1 MNRYK
6 ILFFTSIIV
15 IAGLVIWMFAGKNQN
30 VISNKETVI
39 IDSFKVFEGFQ
50 LKKDYDVKIE
60 KEFAAEKAEL
70 DSMGYKFNT
79 LKNPLEIDALKKQ
92 FVIKKRQFDEKFQA
106 VSQKY
111 TNEVYERLN
120 TYIKEFGKKNNFG
133 IIIGSNGQGNV
144 MYRDDAMDVTEKLI
158 TFINDKYSK

>member
-6 ILFFTSIIV
+6 LLFFTSIVV
-15 IAGLVIWMFAGKNQN
+15 IAGLVVWVFVGKNQDN
-30 VISNKETVI
+30 TSNKETVI

-50 LKKDYDVKIE
+50 LKKDYDAKIE
-60 KEFAAEKAEL
+60 KEFATEKAEL

-92 FVIKKRQFDEKFQA
+92 FVIKKRQFDEKFQT

-144 MYRDDAMDVTEKLI
+144 MYRDEAMDVTEKLI

>member
-6 ILFFTSIIV
+6 ILFFASIVI
-15 IAGLVIWMFAGKNQN
+15 IAGLVVWFFVGKNQD
-30 VISNKETVI
+30 VTSNKATVI
-39 IDSFKVFEGFQ
+39 IDSFKVFEEFQ
-50 LKKDYDVKIE
+50 LKKDYDAKIE

-92 FVIKKRQFDEKFQA
+92 FVLKKRQFDEKFQA

-133 IIIGSNGQGNV
+133 VIIGSNGQGNV
-144 MYRDDAMDVTEKLI
+144 MYRDDAMDVSEKLI

>member
-6 ILFFTSIIV
+6 VLFFASIVV
-15 IAGLVIWMFAGKNQN
+15 IAGLVVWFLLGNDQSAVSSKR
-30 VISNKETVI
+30 TVV

-50 LKKDYDVKIE
+50 LKKDYDAKIE
-60 KEFAAEKAEL
+60 KEFAAEKAQL

-92 FVIKKRQFDEKFQA
+92 FVIRKQQFDEKFQS

-120 TYIKEFGKKNNFG
+120 TYIKEFGKKNNLG
-133 IIIGSNGQGNV
+133 VIIGSNGQGNV
-144 MYRDDAMDVTEKLI
+144 MYRDDSMDVTDQLI
-158 TFINDKYSK
+158 KFVNDKYSK

>member
-1 MNRYK
+1 M
-6 ILFFTSIIV
+6 FFASIVV
-15 IAGLVIWMFAGKNQN
+15 ISGLVVWVLLGKGETT
-30 VISNKETVI
+30 SSDKPTVI

-50 LKKDYDVKIE
+50 LKKDYDIKIE
-60 KEFAAEKAEL
+60 KEFAGEKAQL

-92 FVIKKRQFDEKFQA
+92 FVIKKQQFDEKFQA

-120 TYIKEFGKKNNFG
+120 TYIKKFGKNNNYG

-158 TFINDKYSK
+158 TFINEKYSK

>member
-6 ILFFTSIIV
+6 TLFFASIAV
-15 IAGLVIWMFAGKNQN
+15 IAGLAVWLFFDNGQDTSAAK
-30 VISNKETVI
+30 STVV

-50 LKKDYDVKIE
+50 LKKDYDAKIE
-60 KEFAAEKAEL
+60 KEFASEKAAL

-92 FVIKKRQFDEKFQA
+92 FVLKKRQFDEKFQA

-111 TNEVYERLN
+111 TNEVYQRLN
-120 TYIKEFGKKNNFG
+120 DYIKDFGKKNHYG
-133 IIIGSNGQGNV
+133 VIIGSNGQGNV
-144 MYRDDAMDVTEKLI
+144 MYRDDAMDVTDKLI
-158 TFINDKYSK
+158 AFINQKYSK

>member
-6 ILFFTSIIV
+6 ILFFTSVVV
-15 IAGLVIWMFAGKNQN
+15 IAGLVVWLFLSKDQST
-30 VISNKETVI
+30 VSNKETVV

-50 LKKDYDVKIE
+50 LKKDYDAKIE
-60 KEFAAEKAEL
+60 KEFAAEKAQL

-79 LKNPLEIDALKKQ
+79 LKNPLEIDALKKD
-92 FVIKKRQFDEKFQA
+92 FVLRKRQFDEKFQA

-120 TYIKEFGKKNNFG
+120 TYIKEYGKKNKLG
-133 IIIGSNGQGNV
+133 VIIGSNGQGNV

-158 TFINDKYSK
+158 TFINEKYSK

>member
-6 ILFFTSIIV
+6 VLFFTSIVVIV
-15 IAGLVIWMFAGKNQN
+15 GLLVWFLLGKDQGDF
-30 VISNKETVI
+30 SNKRTVV

-50 LKKDYDVKIE
+50 LKKDYDAKIE
-60 KEFAAEKAEL
+60 KEFEAEKAQL

-92 FVIKKRQFDEKFQA
+92 FVIRKQQFDEKFQS

-120 TYIKEFGKKNNFG
+120 TYIKEFGKKNNLG
-133 IIIGSNGQGNV
+133 VIIGSNGQGNV
-144 MYRDDAMDVTEKLI
+144 MYRDEAMDVTDKLLA
-158 TFINDKYSK
+158 FINEKYSK

>member
-6 ILFFTSIIV
+6 ILFFTSIVV
-15 IAGLVIWMFAGKNQN
+15 ITGLLVWVLVGKNQDN
-30 VISNKETVI
+30 TSSKETVI

-50 LKKDYDVKIE
+50 LKKDYDAKIE

-79 LKNPLEIDALKKQ
+79 LKNPLEIDVLKKQ

-144 MYRDDAMDVTEKLI
+144 MYRDEAMDVTEKLI